1 MMFFVIPV
9 FVNKNRHFTNFKIYP
24 IDEDGFLNSAV
35 RTKFS
40 PTMIN
45 KQKFLILDP
54 EDLIHD

>member
-9 FVNKNRHFTNFKIYP
+9 FVNKNRHFTNFKTYP
-24 IDEDGFLNSAV
+24 TDEYGFLNSDL
-35 RTKFS
+35 KSQFS
-40 PTMIN
+40 PTTIN

>member
-1 MMFFVIPV
+1 MMLFAIPV
-9 FVNKNRHFTNFKIYP
+9 SVNANKHFINFKIYP

-35 RTKFS
+35 RSKFS